1 MMIVKGIREVYP
13 LLYVL
18 RLMRVAKPLIGVRGV
33 FEFYTA
39 PIKWLV
45 NLGRLRYREL
55 LPPHLLLST
64 KYGLYYTHAS
74 NAILPFDEVYEI
86 ENIMPKLVGKDTV
99 FVDVGANLGLYTV
112 WACRRARRVISVE
125 PNPAALANLKVNIAL
140 NECSNVTV
148 VPKALSD
155 RRGYAKL
162 KIPKAIERGLIP
174 SPQSSIVWDFEEA
187 FEVKVEMDTL
197 DNVLEE
203 VGVDSVDILKI
214 DVEGA
219 EGLVVRGAEK
229 TLRKAKAVLI
239 EIWRENMWVVRHLKN
254 SGYKLVEIIDH
265 GGYKNYLFIRR

>member
-1 MMIVKGIREVYP
+1 MMIVKKTRKVYP
-13 LLYVL
+13 LLNVL
-18 RLMRVAKPLIGVRGV
+18 RLMRVAKPLIGVRGA

-55 LPPHLLLST
+55 LPPHLLLNT
-64 KYGLYYTHAS
+64 KYGLFYTHVS
-74 NAILPFDEVYEI
+74 NIILLFEEVYEV
-86 ENIMPKLVGKDTV
+86 ENIMPKLVGRDTV
-99 FVDVGANLGLYTV
+99 FVDVGAYIGFYTV

-125 PNPAALANLKVNIAL
+125 PNPAALAYLKVNIAL
-140 NECSNVTV
+140 NECPNVTV
-148 VPKALSD
+148 VPKAIGD
-155 RRGYAKL
+155 RRGYTKL
-162 KIPKAIERGLIP
+162 KIPEAAEKGFI
-174 SPQSSIVWDFEEA
+174 SMHSSIVRDFKEA
-187 FEVKVEMDTL
+187 FEVEVEMDTL
-197 DNVLEE
+197 DSVLEE

-229 TLRKAKAVLI
+229 TLKEAKAVLI
-239 EIWRENMWVVRHLKN
+239 EIWPENIWVARHLKN